1 MRAEM
6 RNAEK
11 DLKYLM
17 RFARGDIEAIARH
30 WINRALELETEN
42 LHLQKEA
49 DRLLERERHAVHH
62 SETYKRLVD
71 RTREVDKVRKEV
83 ERLREALK
91 HACIAVEIYSGSC
104 PYDKHD
110 SCQFPG
116 RCTDQYSECWQEYF
130 ISKVKPPGE
139 RTDSK

>member
-1 MRAEM
+1 MRVEM

-42 LHLQKEA
+42 LHLQKEV

-83 ERLREALK
+83 EQLREALK

-139 RTDSK
+139 RTDSE

>member
-1 MRAEM
+1 M

-42 LHLQKEA
+42 LRLQKEV

-62 SETYKRLVD
+62 SETYKRLVE

-83 ERLREALK
+83 EQLREALK
-91 HACIAVEIYSGSC
+91 HAKEVSDMQKRICPMCGTDVLVKVVENSERAV
-104 PYDKHD
+104 D
-110 SCQFPG
+110 S
-116 RCTDQYSECWQEYF
+116 E
-130 ISKVKPPGE
+130 
-139 RTDSK
+139 

>member
-1 MRAEM
+1 MRVEM

-17 RFARGDIEAIARH
+17 RFSRGDIEAIAIH
-30 WINRALELETEN
+30 WINQAN
-42 LHLQKEA
+42 QA
-49 DRLLERERHAVHH
+49 QDI
-62 SETYKRLVD
+62 
-71 RTREVDKVRKEV
+71 
-83 ERLREALK
+83 REALK

>member
-17 RFARGDIEAIARH
+17 RFARGDIEAIAIH
-30 WINRALELETEN
+30 WINRALELEAEN
-42 LHLQKEA
+42 LRLQKEV

-62 SETYKRLVD
+62 SETYKRLVE

-83 ERLREALK
+83 EQLREALK
-91 HACIAVEIYSGSC
+91 HAKEVSGMQKRICPDCGTIMFSTAAQEKYWKCIECGADVEYTENSERAA
-104 PYDKHD
+104 D
-110 SCQFPG
+110 S
-116 RCTDQYSECWQEYF
+116 E
-130 ISKVKPPGE
+130 
-139 RTDSK
+139 